1 MSEQTA
7 PEPSMDEILA
17 SIRRI
22 ISEDDAPAGATAAAG
37 GGRSDADV
45 LELTDKVP
53 SGPAKGGHAPM
64 KESPPATIPP
74 SAPPAAREALVG
86 DAAAGAA
93 ESSFEALKVSAED
106 AAKAR
111 ATMDL
116 PPPGRSLEDVTREL
130 LRPLLKAWLDEN
142 LPTIVRTSVEEEVAR
157 IARGRVR

>member
-1 MSEQTA
+1 
-7 PEPSMDEILA
+7 MDEILA

-22 ISEDDAPAGATAAAG
+22 ISEDDAPAGKTTAAG
-37 GGRSDADV
+37 GARSDADV
-45 LELTDKVP
+45 LELTDKTP
-53 SGPAKGGHAPM
+53 SAPTKTGQAPM
-64 KESPPATIPP
+64 KEPPPATIPP
-74 SAPPAAREALVG
+74 TAPVAAHEALVG

-93 ESSFEALKVSAED
+93 ESSFEALKVSAEG

-130 LRPLLKAWLDEN
+130 LRPLLKAWLDEH
-142 LPTIVRTSVEEEVAR
+142 LPTIVQTSVEEEVAR